1 MRTHN
6 TYVKH
11 AVQRFCQLRRQLS
24 QWSILKSTHFRKVI
38 HLPRGLESEQQTKKN
53 KNKNKNMFPQ
63 TKKIVC
69 PSICFGFFLPS
80 LAASCCFTEFDI
92 VLWNL
97 PQGRLAGRRFR
108 VCGQGHQQKFL
119 RNLLSSLEIFL

>member
-1 MRTHN
+1 MRTDN

-38 HLPRGLESEQQTKKN
+38 HLLRGRKQTADEKEQEQKQKYVSSN
-53 KNKNKNMFPQ
+53 
-63 TKKIVC
+63 KKIVC

-80 LAASCCFTEFDI
+80 LTASGCFTEFDI

-119 RNLLSSLEIFL
+119 RNFLSSLEIFL